1 MTLPPLP
8 PRTLVLE
15 SLQLDVLPAAGAGA
29 FILCAFLLVGRWAG
43 ALGSAAAVTVAF
55 MVANFTLNNVGFE
68 DKPTWDNTARLI
80 PWKPKENAPG
90 WHWLPRAAAVLVVVG
105 LLSRWIGLLATRL
118 LPERFWWGANLL
130 VWAPRLAG
138 VIVVSAWIASGP
150 AASKPEW
157 EHLRLQLAACMFAI
171 WIALDGVARA
181 EAGAEVAAY
190 MGLCFFAAAI
200 ILIYAHSKFFM
211 DMAVIFSFAMFGI
224 AAAAAVGKADTSGA
238 IPASVVFLP
247 GLIFGTK
254 PSMEVHKVP
263 EVALWL
269 VVLAPLVLLPF
280 LIPVLS
286 RQRGWI
292 VRSIRAVVI
301 LAPVIVAVTLAA
313 QHEKLP
319 FDEEEQTNAA
329 ANP

>member
-1 MTLPPLP
+1 MSLPPLP

-29 FILCAFLLVGRWAG
+29 FVLCAFLLLGRWAG
-43 ALGSAAAVTVAF
+43 ALGSAAAVAVAF
-55 MVANFTLNNVGFE
+55 MAANFTLNNVGFE

-80 PWKPKENAPG
+80 PWKPTENAPG
-90 WHWLPRAAAVLVVVG
+90 WHWLPRAAAVLVAVG
-105 LLSRWIGLLATRL
+105 LLSRWIGLLTSRL
-118 LPERFWWGANLL
+118 LPERLWWGANLL
-130 VWAPRLAG
+130 VWAPRLAA
-138 VIVVSAWIASGP
+138 VVVVSAWITSGP
-150 AASKPEW
+150 AAAKPEW
-157 EHLRLQLAACMFAI
+157 EGLRYNLAACMFVI

-190 MGLCFFAAAI
+190 LGLCFFAAAV

-238 IPASVVFLP
+238 IPAGVAFLP
-247 GLIFGTK
+247 GLILGTQ
-254 PSMEVHKVP
+254 PSMETHKVP

-269 VVLAPLVLLPF
+269 VTLAPLVLLPF
-280 LIPVLS
+280 LMPALS
-286 RQRGWI
+286 GKRGWI
-292 VRSIRAVVI
+292 VRTIRAVVI
-301 LAPVIVAVTLAA
+301 LAPLVAAVTLAA

-319 FDEEEQTNAA
+319 FDEEEQTTASA
-329 ANP
+329 P